1 MTFTTVFAEV
11 SLLQLALVAA
21 MAMLASIVG
30 GLAGYGTGVL
40 MPLVLV
46 PIVGAEPVVPIISIS
61 ALFTNSSRVL
71 AFRRYVDPRSVLI
84 VLAAAIPTCML
95 GAYGYTRLTD
105 RGALIVIG
113 TMLAL
118 TVPLRR
124 LLARRAAH
132 LGATGLAAGAAGF
145 GVLAGGTAG
154 AGIVLLSILMA
165 AGLQGAAVIATD
177 AAVSIAISVVKVL
190 VFGVTGVITVQVI
203 AFALLIGLV
212 ALPGAF
218 VAKAIVERMPVRLHT
233 ALLDAVVLLGGA
245 AMVLNAVLA

>member
-1 MTFTTVFAEV
+1 VSFSTVFADISIV
-11 SLLQLALVAA
+11 QLGLVAA
-21 MAMLASIVG
+21 MAMFASIVG

-46 PIVGAEPVVPIISIS
+46 PIIGAEPVVPIISIS

-71 AFRRYVDPRSVLI
+71 AFRKHVDLRCVLI
-84 VLAAAIPTCML
+84 VLAAAIPTCVL
-95 GAYGYTRLTD
+95 GAYGYTQLND

-118 TVPLRR
+118 SVPLRR

-132 LGATGLAAGAAGF
+132 LRPAGLAVGAAGF
-145 GVLAGGTAG
+145 GVLAGGTTG

-177 AAVSIAISVVKVL
+177 AAVPIVIGIIKVL
-190 VFGVTGVITVQVI
+190 VFGITGVITPQVI

-218 VAKAIVERMPVRLHT
+218 VAKAIVERMPVRIHT
-233 ALLDAVVLLGGA
+233 AILDGVVLLGGGF
-245 AMVLNAVLA
+245 MVLNAFLR